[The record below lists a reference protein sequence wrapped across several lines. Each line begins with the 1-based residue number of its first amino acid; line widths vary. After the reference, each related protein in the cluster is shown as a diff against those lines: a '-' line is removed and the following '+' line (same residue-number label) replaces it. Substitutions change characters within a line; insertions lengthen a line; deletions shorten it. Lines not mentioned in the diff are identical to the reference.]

1 LVGYRFDSYPEFS
14 YSLRRLDFS
23 QLGAKGV
30 GYARHQSPLKE
41 VIEMHTLPTTMVQA
55 LAPFAPLF
63 SERVFRHARVLLI
76 GAILAP
82 GRRTVSS
89 ALRAMGLD
97 REKRFHR
104 YHRVLSRAR
113 WSSLEASRILL
124 GLLLEAFVGEGPLI
138 LGLDET
144 LERRY
149 GKKISAR
156 GVYRDPVRSTHEN
169 FVKSSGLRWVC
180 VMVLVEVPWASR
192 VWALPFL
199 SALAPSERYAAQ
211 RGRRHKKITEW
222 AWQLLLV
229 VRRWYPQREIV
240 AVADRAY
247 ASLKLL
253 ESCRKLTNPITFITR
268 LRLDAA
274 LYEPAPPRR
283 PGQIGRPRIKG
294 ERLPNLS
301 VVAEDPKTVWKPS
314 KIANWYGSGQ
324 RTIEIA
330 SQTAVWYSTG
340 LFAVPVRWVLIRDPE
355 GRFKTQALLCTDLDA
370 DPKKI
375 VSWFVMRWQLE
386 VTFQEMRRH
395 LGFETQRQW
404 SDSAI
409 GRTTPALLAL
419 FSLVTLLA
427 HRRMGQ
433 AAGALRRQAAWY
445 HKRHPTF
452 ADALALVRKE
462 LWAEE
467 QTFCGSPAETDTI
480 KVPRAFMEHLTDAV
494 CYAA

>member
-1 LVGYRFDSYPEFS
+1 MR
-14 YSLRRLDFS
+14 
-23 QLGAKGV
+23 
-30 GYARHQSPLKE
+30 
-41 VIEMHTLPTTMVQA
+41 TLPPKMVQV

-63 SERVFRHARVLLI
+63 SRRVFRHAQVLLI

-82 GRRTVSS
+82 GARTVSS

-97 REKRFHR
+97 QEKRFHR

-113 WSSLEASRILL
+113 FSSLKASRVLL
-124 GLLLEAFVGEGPLI
+124 GLLLEAFVGQGPII
-138 LGLDET
+138 LGIDET

-156 GVYRDPVRSTHEN
+156 GIYRDPVRSTHET

-180 VMVLVEVPWASR
+180 VMLLVEVPWASR
-192 VWALPFL
+192 IWALPFL
-199 SALAPSERYAAQ
+199 SALAPSERYAAK

-222 AWQLLLV
+222 AWQLLLI

-253 ESCRKLTNPITFITR
+253 QRCRKLRNPITFITR

-274 LYEPAPPRR
+274 LYEPAAPRR
-283 PGQIGRPRIKG
+283 PRQIGRPRLKG

-301 VVAEDPKTVWKPS
+301 EVAVDPRTVWKPTT
-314 KIANWYGSGQ
+314 IANWYGSEE
-324 RTIEIA
+324 RKVEMTSA
-330 SQTAVWYSTG
+330 TAVWYSTG

-355 GRFKTQALLCTDLDA
+355 GEFKTQALLCTDLEA

-375 VSWFVMRWQLE
+375 LRWFVTRWQLE

-404 SDSAI
+404 SDMAI
-409 GRTTPALLAL
+409 GRTTPALLGL
-419 FSLVTLLA
+419 FSLVALFA
-427 HRRMGQ
+427 HQRIRE
-433 AAGALRRQAAWY
+433 AAGVFRRQAAWY

-452 ADALALVRKE
+452 SDALALVRKE
-462 LWAEE
+462 LWAQEQ
-467 QTFCGSPAETDTI
+467 QTFYGSPWEADTI
-480 KVPRAFMEHLTDAV
+480 KVPRVFMERLTEAV